1 MRPFRAIL
9 FAILGL
15 TLATS
20 QARSQAPAAGA
31 SQRLRVKGIKSAL
44 GKMDAASKDKTRAA
58 GESFEVEETDLAEG
72 AQLEKS
78 KARQCFYCGTVM
90 MEVMGK
96 SVYNPGKADSPKA
109 KKRVTAYFK
118 RLRRSFR
125 SIGIETAA
133 QPDLDE
139 VVAAFEQGDVDA
151 LGAALE
157 KLSGT
162 VQDNLEVAL
171 GPDAIWY
178 YGLGYAAK
186 GYKLAGQARLY
197 DMVSL
202 IAPTPEDLLS
212 YTPEKVDQRVTTALG
227 ELQPVSQKNEDE
239 IGPRDYVLLKS
250 KSTVILNAFRKARPK

>member
-1 MRPFRAIL
+1 MNLIRTIL
-9 FAILGL
+9 IAVLGVAL
-15 TLATS
+15 GIA
-20 QARSQAPAAGA
+20 QAQAQAPAAGG
-31 SQRLRVKGIKSAL
+31 SQRLRVKGIKTAL

-58 GESFEVEETDLAEG
+58 GEAFEVEETDLAEG

-78 KARQCFYCGTVM
+78 KARQCFYCGTMM

-96 SVYNPGKADSPKA
+96 SVYNPAKAENPKV
-109 KKRVTAYFK
+109 KKRITAYFK

-125 SIGIETAA
+125 AVGIEAA
-133 QPDLDE
+133 TRTDLDE
-139 VVAAFEQGDVDA
+139 VAASFQQGDQDA

-162 VQDNLEVAL
+162 VQDNLEETL

-212 YTPEKVDQRVTTALG
+212 YTPEKVDQKVTAALG
-227 ELQPVSQKNEDE
+227 DLQPVSQKNEDE

-250 KSTVILNAFRKARPK
+250 KSTVILNAFRRPSPK